1 MIKVFISQPMK
12 NRTNKEI
19 EKTREE
25 IINQVKARFGEV
37 EIIDSFFKDAP
48 VNSKPLW
55 FLAKSL
61 ELMSKADLVVFAPGW
76 NFARGCIIEHECAH
90 GYHYPIL
97 EIEL

>member
-19 EKTREE
+19 EETREE
-25 IINQVKARFGEV
+25 IIKQVKERFGEV

-76 NFARGCIIEHECAH
+76 KWARGCIIEHECAQ